1 MPETQTTP
9 PFALWVENVDP
20 GRVVLKVFALLII
33 IQMIM
38 KQLCM
43 ILCRVVNQIWL

>member
-1 MPETQTTP
+1 MPAAQTSA